1 MSTNPGNA
9 IGTNGA
15 YDGRT
20 SVNAFNDV
28 LGVFNGRGILSGWAL
43 QPSSGMTITAGGD
56 GSTRDVAIAEDNIGN
71 KTTINNI
78 SEAPVPVTISAAP
91 VSNSRIDLV
100 VAYVDNPPQGTSTVT
115 DNYGACGLITVEGTA
130 ASTPTAPTEADIRTA
145 ITADGGAGTV
155 AYYVVLGSVTVASG
169 TTDIDS
175 SMITSGAMAG
185 ITSQN
190 IDFTTFSTSDKVVG
204 TWYNGKPIHQTVLT
218 NLSFSIAAGSNSLST
233 QINNLNVD
241 EVIPGGLN
249 FNFQKGSIRFTDPFY
264 SAANNYLFCFYQNNY
279 IQIRHGSDTA
289 YTMTGTIIITYT
301 KTTD

>member
-1 MSTNPGNA
+1 MSTNPNNSV
-9 IGTNGA
+9 GTNGA

-43 QPSSGMTITAGGD
+43 QPGSGMTITAGGD

-169 TTDIDS
+169 TTDITS
-175 SMITSGAMAG
+175 NMITAGGYSG
-185 ITSQN
+185 ITSHN
-190 IDFTTFSTSDKVVG
+190 IDFTTLVETRFSNNIYSRKYSDGLLICYGTVTLTTGTSPTADGRYYVFQNVNLPTAFNG
-204 TWYNGKPIHQTVLT
+204 TSYYVECESAIGT
-218 NLSFSIAAGSNSLST
+218 GS
-233 QINNLNVD
+233 V
-241 EVIPGGLN
+241 
-249 FNFQKGSIRFTDPFY
+249 
-264 SAANNYLFCFYQNNY
+264 ANNP
-279 IQIRHGSDTA
+279 RATASASTA
-289 YTMTGTIIITYT
+289 YQVQVGLQANTASYT
-301 KTTD
+301 REVRLFAIGAWK